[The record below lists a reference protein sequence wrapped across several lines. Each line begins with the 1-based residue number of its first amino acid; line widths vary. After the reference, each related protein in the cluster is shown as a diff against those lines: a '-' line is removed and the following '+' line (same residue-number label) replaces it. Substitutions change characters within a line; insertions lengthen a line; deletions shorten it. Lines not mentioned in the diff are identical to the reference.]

1 MGCPLLSLQTIPVSS
16 EFSQRY
22 WSQAS
27 TDRLTSLA
35 HGARYMEQIPETS
48 EDIHKNSCQPFS
60 EKNPPRP
67 CDPWV
72 IHPCAFFMVAA
83 YQEAAPKLSKCD
95 LNSPLLGVWPW
106 IWLHQKRLW
115 SEKANSV
122 QPAGLS
128 CPYFFFFLTFM
139 SSTNFISSDFICSSE
154 RQKIMEGL
162 EPGNPWRVLAECTS
176 FARWFLVCNY
186 YMRFIGEPV
195 LSHLICSTFSL
206 YTANL

>member
-16 EFSQRY
+16 EFSQWH

-35 HGARYMEQIPETS
+35 HGARYMEQVPETS
-48 EDIHKNSCQPFS
+48 DDIHKNSCQPFS

-83 YQEAAPKLSKCD
+83 YREAAPKLSKCD

-128 CPYFFFFLTFM
+128 CPYFFFFFSPLCHPQTLLAVILYVLLKDWK
-139 SSTNFISSDFICSSE
+139 SWKDLSQEI
-154 RQKIMEGL
+154 
-162 EPGNPWRVLAECTS
+162 PGGSLLNTLLLQDDS
-176 FARWFLVCNY
+176 LFAITTWDLLVSQ
-186 YMRFIGEPV
+186 
-195 LSHLICSTFSL
+195 L
-206 YTANL
+206 